1 MNPTPSYEEIVDF
14 IASGTTPES
23 VVAFRPTKA
32 AIQRV
37 EELTA
42 KSRDGI
48 ISQVEQAELDDYL
61 QLEHLL
67 ILAKARARQK
77 LQLAS

>member
-1 MNPTPSYEEIVDF
+1 MPPTPSYEEIVDF

-23 VVAFRPTKA
+23 VVAFRPTKD

-37 EELTA
+37 EDLIA
-42 KSRDGI
+42 KSRDGV
-48 ISQVEQAELDDYL
+48 ISLEERAELNDYL

-77 LQLAS
+77 L